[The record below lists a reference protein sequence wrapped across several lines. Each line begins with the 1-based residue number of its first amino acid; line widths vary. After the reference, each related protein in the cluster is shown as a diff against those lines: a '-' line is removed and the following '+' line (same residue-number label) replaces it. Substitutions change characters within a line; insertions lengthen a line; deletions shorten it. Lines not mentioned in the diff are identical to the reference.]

1 MPGLATTNAPTDA
14 GLKRAKATGFCNDN
28 RGKFAAAQNA
38 DGTWTVKDLPIFGEV
53 AKGEHGSPVNIDPK
67 WLNTLVANHERLFKQ
82 NGYQPV
88 LHFGHNDPIL
98 GLYKPPVIGKVRVK
112 RAEPSDYNGAK
123 KFTVFADVTFSAA
136 EYKNF
141 RDGKYPVF
149 SAEIESWTNPLFGSV
164 AALSKSPHFKF
175 ANAGVGK
182 EYPYGVQ
189 AFAAKGTGGRFYF
202 RHDGGSHAMAHI
214 IKATRDGKPVFFQAE
229 NVWVAD
235 QAAAKKFDSAEA
247 ASPFHASAAKQFAD
261 ASIAPADAAPAAP
274 AAPAQPDIQQAM
286 MQVLMAI
293 ADKLG
298 CNPGKMQANGQ
309 QGDNAAPVEPEDK
322 VMAGA
327 AKYEAGLGDL
337 RKMFASEFGKLSGE
351 LSTVTK
357 RLADT
362 DAAAAIRGRVEA
374 ALVRLKD
381 NHYDVPAALGKR
393 IEYFAAM
400 GDEALNGFVENH
412 MENAV
417 PTPARDVTEFDNSGG
432 ADGAALEMA
441 QSDPA
446 LAMFAA
452 NPKLARPAV
461 VLGQQWEA
469 LAKRGRT
476 SVSKLEFIVSNLTVA
491 GHEIPDFASA

>member
-28 RGKFAAAQNA
+28 RGKYAAVQNA
-38 DGTWTVKDLPIFGEV
+38 DGTWTAKDVAIFGEV
-53 AKGEHGSPVNIDPK
+53 AKGEHGAPVQIDPK

-112 RAEPSDYNGAK
+112 SARPSDYNGEK

-164 AALSKSPHFKF
+164 AALSKAPHFKF

-189 AFAAKGTGGRFYF
+189 AFAAKGTGGRFYY
-202 RHDGGSHAMAHI
+202 RHDGGSPAMAHI

-229 NVWVAD
+229 NVWVSE
-235 QAAAKKFDSAEA
+235 QAAAKKFGSAEEA
-247 ASPFHASAAKQFAD
+247 GPFHAAAAKQFAD
-261 ASIAPADAAPAAP
+261 AAIAPAGDAPPAAAA

-309 QGDNAAPVEPEDK
+309 QDDNAAPVEPEDK

-327 AKYEAGLGDL
+327 AKYEAGIRDL
-337 RKMFASEFGKLSGE
+337 RAMFASEVGKISGQ
-351 LSTVTK
+351 LKSVLD
-357 RLADT
+357 RQ
-362 DAAAAIRGRVEA
+362 AAADLAVATQARVARAVADIEQTHDVTPD
-374 ALVRLKD
+374 VR
-381 NHYDVPAALGKR
+381 AQ
-393 IEYFAAM
+393 IEHFAAH
-400 GDEALNGFVENH
+400 GDEGVNRRVQMYKAH
-412 MENAV
+412 A
-417 PTPARDVTEFDNSGG
+417 PAKPPRDITEFDNDGG

-441 QSDPA
+441 QADPA

-452 NPKLARPAV
+452 NPKLAKPAV
-461 VLGQQWEA
+461 VLGKQWT
-469 LAKRGRT
+469 RW
-476 SVSKLEFIVSNLTVA
+476 
-491 GHEIPDFASA
+491 PSAVGPA